1 MFFCRNSSFLT
12 MLWKTLTFSLSA
24 IWQWTST
31 HSVST
36 ARPNGQKQ
44 HFAKIKLWIAGLNTV
59 FSGITTLTWG
69 LLGCY
74 ASWLGGF
81 LCMNQW
87 NNCSWVCVSTVRV
100 VCVLIAQEQRFWGYG
115 FFLHCPGYHSEEVW
129 RTLFLSKHQPV
140 KKKMKTQ
147 KRGYHLFVGHV
158 LS

>member
-1 MFFCRNSSFLT
+1 MFFSRNSSFLT
-12 MLWKTLTFSLSA
+12 MLWKTLAFSLSA

-36 ARPNGQKQ
+36 ARPNGQK

-115 FFLHCPGYHSEEVW
+115 FFLHSPLPW
-129 RTLFLSKHQPV
+129 LSLWGSLKNIIPQ
-140 KKKMKTQ
+140 
-147 KRGYHLFVGHV
+147 
-158 LS
+158 